1 MSLHQPDAL
10 SLVVFPQAADNPIN
24 ANATFNGEQSL
35 AVDPTN
41 PAHLVVAWMK
51 YHVFPSPA
59 GMVIAVSSSSNGGAS
74 WSAPIEIPHFRAHWS
89 SADPTL
95 AFKSDGSLYLGYIDA
110 KGANDSSSV
119 FVRKSTNGGLS
130 WGAASKVIDYFDLA
144 DLAVDRPWM
153 AVDNSGGTYDGNV
166 YVVTKSL
173 KYDVPP
179 HHMYL
184 MRSIDGGNTWSAPLL
199 VDNAIPSGSVLAM
212 GVPAVSVSGKL
223 HIAYVFYNPPALP
236 GFALVTSTNGGLS
249 LSSSTVGTY
258 TTNPTTNDT
267 LLQGSYK
274 LCANPTN
281 ANNMVLVSTRKL
293 TSDWDIYALNTNDGG
308 QSWSAPQRI
317 CTDAA
322 GNGNNQDMV
331 WANFSGTGKFAA
343 VWRDRRANSG
353 AQNQPYK
360 IWGNYSLDG
369 GATFSAADF
378 QLSQTDGPLMIPVDG
393 NDFIGCAVSD
403 SVVYATWTDK
413 RNNNTNQLFINKF
426 RFPSVTSLNSNSVPD
441 AKDLIFPN
449 PNNGA
454 FTLKFESNGEKKIE
468 IFDANGKLI
477 YQNKT
482 SLSSMDLKLNA
493 AKGYYNVKINDGKNE
508 RNLKLVID

>member
-1 MSLHQPDAL
+1 M
-10 SLVVFPQAADNPIN
+10 
-24 ANATFNGEQSL
+24 
-35 AVDPTN
+35 
-41 PAHLVVAWMK
+41 
-51 YHVFPSPA
+51 
-59 GMVIAVSSSSNGGAS
+59 S
-74 WSAPIEIPHFRAHWS
+74 WSVPVEIQHYRSNWS

-110 KGANDSSSV
+110 KGTNDSSCV

-144 DLAVDRPWM
+144 DLAIDRPWM
-153 AVDNSGGTYDGNV
+153 AIDNSGGTYDGNI

-184 MRSIDGGNTWSAPLL
+184 MRSTDGGSTWSSPLL

-223 HIAYVFYNPPALP
+223 HIAYAFWNPPGLP

-249 LSSSTVGTY
+249 LSSSTIGTY

-281 ANNMVLVSTRKL
+281 ANNLVLVSTRKF

-308 QSWSAPQRI
+308 LSWSGAQRI
-317 CTDAA
+317 CHDAS

-331 WANFSGTGKFAA
+331 WSNFSTTGKFAA

-360 IWGNYSLDG
+360 IWGNFSLDG
-369 GATFSAADF
+369 GTTFSSSDF

-393 NDFIGCAVSD
+393 NDFLGCAVND
-403 SVVYATWTDK
+403 SLVYSTWTDK
-413 RNNNTNQLFINKF
+413 RNNNTNQLFINKY
-426 RFPSVTSLNSNSVPD
+426 RFPSVTSLKENSAPD
-441 AKDLIFPN
+441 AKDIIFPN
-449 PNNGA
+449 PNSGA
-454 FTLKFESNGEKKIE
+454 FTLKFESSGEKKIE
-468 IFDANGKLI
+468 IFDLNGKLI
-477 YQNKT
+477 YHNKT
-482 SLSSMDLKLNA
+482 LLASMDIKLNA
-493 AKGYYNVKINDGKNE
+493 AKGYYTVKISEEKSQ

>member
-1 MSLHQPDAL
+1 
-10 SLVVFPQAADNPIN
+10 
-24 ANATFNGEQSL
+24 
-35 AVDPTN
+35 
-41 PAHLVVAWMK
+41 
-51 YHVFPSPA
+51 
-59 GMVIAVSSSSNGGAS
+59 
-74 WSAPIEIPHFRAHWS
+74 
-89 SADPTL
+89 
-95 AFKSDGSLYLGYIDA
+95 
-110 KGANDSSSV
+110 
-119 FVRKSTNGGLS
+119 
-130 WGAASKVIDYFDLA
+130 
-144 DLAVDRPWM
+144 
-153 AVDNSGGTYDGNV
+153 
-166 YVVTKSL
+166 
-173 KYDVPP
+173 
-179 HHMYL
+179 
-184 MRSIDGGNTWSAPLL
+184 
-199 VDNAIPSGSVLAM
+199 
-212 GVPAVSVSGKL
+212 VSVSGKL

>member
-1 MSLHQPDAL
+1 MA
-10 SLVVFPQAADNPIN
+10 
-24 ANATFNGEQSL
+24 
-35 AVDPTN
+35 
-41 PAHLVVAWMK
+41 
-51 YHVFPSPA
+51 
-59 GMVIAVSSSSNGGAS
+59 IAVSSSTNGGVS
-74 WSAPIEIPHFRAHWS
+74 WSTPVEIPHFRTHWS

-110 KGANDSSSV
+110 KGSNDSSSV

-173 KYDVPP
+173 KYDTPP

-184 MRSIDGGNTWSAPLL
+184 MTSGNGGNTWSAPLL
-199 VDNAIPSGSVLAM
+199 VDNAIPSGSLLAM
-212 GVPAVSVSGKL
+212 GVPAVSASGKL
-223 HIAYVFYNPPALP
+223 HIAYAFWNPPGFP

-249 LSSSTVGTY
+249 LSSSTIGTY
-258 TTNPTTNDT
+258 STNPTTNDT

-274 LCANPTN
+274 LCANPAN
-281 ANNMVLVSTRKL
+281 ANNLVLVSTRKF
-293 TSDWDIYALNTNDGG
+293 TSDWDIYSVSTNDEGL
-308 QSWSAPQRI
+308 SWSAPQRI

-322 GNGNNQDMV
+322 GNGNFQDMV
-331 WANFSGTGKFAA
+331 WSNFSTTGKFAA
-343 VWRDRRANSG
+343 VWRDRRASSG

-369 GATFSAADF
+369 GATFSPSDF

-393 NDFIGCAVSD
+393 NDFLGCAVSD

-413 RNNNTNQLFINKF
+413 RNNSTNQLFINKYK
-426 RFPSVTSLNSNSVPD
+426 FPTVTSLNSNSASD
-441 AKDLIFPN
+441 AKDIIFPN
-449 PNNGA
+449 PNNGT
-454 FTLKFESNGEKKIE
+454 FTLKFESNEEKMIE
-468 IFDANGKLI
+468 IFDVNGKLV
-477 YQNKT
+477 YHSKT
-482 SLSSMDLKLNA
+482 SLFSIDIKLNA
-493 AKGYYNVKINDGKNE
+493 AKGYYNVKVGEGKNE
-508 RNLKLVID
+508 KNMKLVID